1 MRISVLNTYWAD
13 LSVGETDGAIT
24 YSSGRKLCGATTVGV
39 THNKTQSNV
48 FESGASIYNKAN
60 VSGGTID
67 LSTHTMSEIDRASIL
82 YGITLAEGK
91 VDYEVGA
98 DTDSPKRGAFGFA
111 VQEEDV
117 NTGKPKY
124 RCNWY
129 YDCTMAPPD
138 STYNTSDANG
148 PNTEPDTFQF
158 AFSRRPT
165 DRKYRRTAV
174 VDTEAEMTAFFQ
186 TVEKASA

>member
-1 MRISVLNTYWAD
+1 MRITVLNTYWAD
-13 LSVGETDGAIT
+13 LTVDAESGTIS
-24 YSSGRKLCGATTVGV
+24 YSAGRKLCGATSVGV

-67 LSTHTMSEIDRASIL
+67 LSTHTMSEVDRANIL
-82 YGITLAEGK
+82 YGITLADDN
-91 VDYEVGA
+91 VDYEVGGDDDIA
-98 DTDSPKRGAFGFA
+98 KRGAFGFA
-111 VQEEDV
+111 VQEEDI
-117 NTGKPKY
+117 NAGKMRY

-138 STYNTSDANG
+138 GTYNTSDSNG

-158 AFSRRPT
+158 SFSRRPT

-174 VDTEAEMTAFFQ
+174 VDSVEAMEAFFR
-186 TVEKASA
+186 TVEKSA